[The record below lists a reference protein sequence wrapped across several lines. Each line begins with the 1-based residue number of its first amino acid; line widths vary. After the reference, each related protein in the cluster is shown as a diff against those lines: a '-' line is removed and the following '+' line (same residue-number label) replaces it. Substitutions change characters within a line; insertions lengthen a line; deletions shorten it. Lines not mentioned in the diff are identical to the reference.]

1 MIPFR
6 LFECDKNVI
15 FCAIHF
21 GTIFSCFH
29 EGKKFLSR
37 SQEYI
42 ERAQMLVTN
51 ENLLLQTLG
60 FDVNVVHP
68 HTHVVKYCQLLKTQ
82 KDLAHTSYFM
92 ATNRYYKALGRT

>member
-1 MIPFR
+1 M
-6 LFECDKNVI
+6 C
-15 FCAIHF
+15 FCR
-21 GTIFSCFH
+21 G
-29 EGKKFLSR
+29 
-37 SQEYI
+37 QEYI

-68 HTHVVKYCQLLKTQ
+68 HTHVVKYCQILKTP

-92 ATNRYYKALGRT
+92 ATNRYTHTPSQAL

>member
-1 MIPFR
+1 
-6 LFECDKNVI
+6 
-15 FCAIHF
+15 
-21 GTIFSCFH
+21 
-29 EGKKFLSR
+29 
-37 SQEYI
+37 
-42 ERAQMLVTN
+42 MLVTN

-92 ATNRYYKALGRT
+92 ATNRYILLG